1 MIDQGEFQGGVSC
14 LYLRPLARRFEK
26 RDETL
31 KKALKVALVTGGA
44 KRIGKAIV
52 EDLAAHGFAV
62 AIHANGSLDEAEALA
77 ASLSKKDVGAVAVK
91 ADLTDTR
98 ETSALMAQVNGALG
112 PIDLIVNNASL
123 FKKDSL
129 DAFDETVWDRHFA
142 LHIKAPSLLTRDF
155 ARQLPRGVSGLVVN
169 VIDQRVWSPNPRFY
183 SYMLSKSALWT
194 ATQTMAQALA
204 PDIRVNGI
212 GPGPTLPNERQD
224 PRDFQAQVDAL
235 ILKRG
240 PALGEFGRT
249 IRFLFDTPSI
259 TGQMIALDGGQH
271 LAWETPDIRE
281 IVE

>member
-1 MIDQGEFQGGVSC
+1 M
-14 LYLRPLARRFEK
+14 
-26 RDETL
+26 
-31 KKALKVALVTGGA
+31 KKALKAALVTGGA

-62 AIHANGSLDEAEALA
+62 AIHANGSLDEAKALA
-77 ASLSKKDVGAVAVK
+77 ASLAKKGVVAVAVK
-91 ADLTDTR
+91 ADLTDTQ
-98 ETSALMAQVNGALG
+98 ETLALMAQASEALG

-129 DAFDETVWDRHFA
+129 DAFDEAVWDRHFA
-142 LHIKAPSLLTRDF
+142 LHVKAPSLLARDF

-194 ATQTMAQALA
+194 ATQTMAQTLA

-235 ILKRG
+235 ILRRG